1 MRGTVQKAQLL
12 QGNVFWRSAPA
23 VRVVCSSHVSSTNKP
38 NWFEEAIR
46 LRSVMAT
53 STGVKT
59 LVVWDYDWSLINCN
73 SDTFVVEQL
82 RPDLY
87 PKFREYVRRGN
98 MVLHV
103 RVAVAVK
110 AHPPY
115 LNPPFPLRPPPHR
128 YRKEGLLWTPI
139 MDRIMGDMHAAGKQG
154 GRWREEEDSPFC
166 PSVRSDEGV
175 VCRHVE
181 E

>member
-1 MRGTVQKAQLL
+1 MECA
-12 QGNVFWRSAPA
+12 
-23 VRVVCSSHVSSTNKP
+23 
-38 NWFEEAIR
+38 
-46 LRSVMAT
+46 MAT
-53 STGVKT
+53 STLVKT

-154 GRWREEEDSPFC
+154 GRWREEEDSPYC